1 LEDEPVRASVAGVET
16 PGRLL
21 LKNTSFLLNT
31 FRQAPR
37 ADRDRP
43 ASI

>member
-1 LEDEPVRASVAGVET
+1 VEDEPVGASVGDKT

-31 FRQAPR
+31 FRRAPR

-43 ASI
+43 AYR